1 MRIKKKQKFDYIL
14 AVVVAVLV
22 ILGILVLASVSAA
35 FSQEKFG
42 RTTYYLFHQMICGLA
57 LGIILGFVA
66 FKIKLSTLKKWAWL
80 FILINLIFM
89 AGFYSEIGYCCWWS
103 ASLDEFGLCFFSA
116 F

>member
-14 AVVVAVLV
+14 AIVVAVLV
-22 ILGILVLASVSAA
+22 ILGILVLASVSAT

-42 RTTYYLFHQMICGLA
+42 RTTYYLFHQMICGLV

-89 AGFYSEIGYCCWWS
+89 ALVLFRDWVLLLVERLAG
-103 ASLDEFGLCFFSA
+103 
-116 F
+116 